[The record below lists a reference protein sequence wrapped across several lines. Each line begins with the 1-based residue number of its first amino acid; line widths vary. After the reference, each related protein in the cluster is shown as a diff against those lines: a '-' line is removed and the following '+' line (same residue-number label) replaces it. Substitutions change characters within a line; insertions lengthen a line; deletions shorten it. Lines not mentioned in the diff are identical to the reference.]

1 VGHRGA
7 LPLLLAL
14 GLSSCTCAPAPGS
27 GGARVEPPNGPGL
40 KGRVVVTSREPD
52 GTVPILEL
60 RVIPEAAMME
70 LVTIRLG
77 EARSALARIAAARA
91 QARQEAAAALAEAD
105 RTSQAWKAANDN
117 DLYRRIEVQLRRP
130 RDPRQVTGV
139 HEELLAKKKAA
150 YSRATQAARR
160 SEEKERALDDLERD
174 VRQFR
179 EARFYA
185 QGLTSVVATART
197 DPSGNFEVRLPAG
210 RYALVAVAEPA
221 SGQGAAVAGWLLWVE
236 VREGAPE
243 PILLDQRNRHGSD
256 CDACVVTV
264 KELS

>member
-1 VGHRGA
+1 M
-7 LPLLLAL
+7 
-14 GLSSCTCAPAPGS
+14 GLSSCTCAPAPV
-27 GGARVEPPNGPGL
+27 AERTAVETPRGPGL
-40 KGRVVVTSREPD
+40 TGRVVVAARNPD
-52 GTVPILEL
+52 GTSPALEI
-60 RVIPEAAMME
+60 RIIPEAAMVE

-91 QARQEAAAALAEAD
+91 QARQEAEAALAEAD

-130 RDPRQVTGV
+130 RDPRQVTAV
-139 HEELLAKKKAA
+139 HEDLLAKKKAA
-150 YSRATQAARR
+150 YRQATQAARR

-185 QGLTSVVATART
+185 QGLTSVVATTRT
-197 DPSGNFEVRLPAG
+197 DPSGHFELSLPPG
-210 RYALVAVAEPA
+210 RYALVAVADPA
-221 SGQGAAVAGWLLWVE
+221 AGQGATLAGWLLWVE

-243 PILLDQRNRHGSD
+243 PILLDQHNRHGSD